1 MKRLLVLS
9 DDNTLMKSFIDYYKD
24 SSFYFVVI
32 YDGNDMDI
40 DQFDG
45 IIIDFFMQNTD
56 WCNILKRIKNNYV
69 FIIVPDLVVNIKKLL
84 NCIPVNYVFHKPLS
98 MELLEGIMN
107 RYFYSDIRTYLSYKR
122 EIYMIF
128 KELGFSF
135 KLLGTKYLF
144 YMLSLVLS
152 EDKEIDTNLY
162 YLTSNYYNE
171 VADNVIKDVS
181 YAIEKCFDNG
191 ENYELKEK
199 IFGYTTKKDSGTVKN
214 LTFIY
219 NIYVYILYCLP
230 DDELIR
236 R

>member
-122 EIYMIF
+122 EIYIIF

-135 KLLGTKYLF
+135 KLLGTRYLF

-162 YLTSNYYNE
+162 YLTSKYYNE

-230 DDELIR
+230 DEEILR

>member
-9 DDNTLMKSFIDYYKD
+9 DDNTLIKSFINYYKD
-24 SSFYFVVI
+24 SSFYCVVI
-32 YDGNDMDI
+32 YDGKDMDLN
-40 DQFDG
+40 QFDG
-45 IIIDFFMQNTD
+45 IIIDFFMQNND
-56 WCNILKRIKNNYV
+56 WYSVLKKIKNSYV
-69 FIIVPDLVVNIKKLL
+69 FIIVPDLIVNIKKLL
-84 NCIPVNYVFHKPLS
+84 NKVPINYVFHKPFS
-98 MELLEGIMN
+98 MEFLEGMLN
-107 RYFYSDIRTYLSYKR
+107 YYFYDDIKTSLSYKR

-230 DDELIR
+230 DEEILR